1 MYLNAFLGSVKDL
14 TQMSLKAS
22 NVPWNLDWAPISVN
36 PLDYLNFLPWW
47 SSDNTNANLEKLAKI
62 ESLENR

>member
-1 MYLNAFLGSVKDL
+1 
-14 TQMSLKAS
+14 MSIKA
-22 NVPWNLDWAPISVN
+22 WTLDWAPISIN

-47 SSDNTNANLEKLAKI
+47 SNDNAANAEKLAKI